1 VPEQSPLR
9 PAVFL
14 NRDGTVAEEVGYLN
28 HTCLFRMFPF
38 VAEDLRQ
45 AADLVLRQQK

>member
-14 NRDGTVAEEVGYLN
+14 ERDGTVAEELGYLN
-28 HTCLFRMFPF
+28 HGSRFRMFPF
-38 VAEDLRQ
+38 VAEDLTQ
-45 AADLVLRQQK
+45 LADRVLRQQK